1 MKLLILTASIRK
13 KNRNQ
18 KAETIAGLGFLIA
31 VICERIGVKCETAV
45 WRNVR
50 IFAVGNW

>member
-1 MKLLILTASIRK
+1 MGHPLVV
-13 KNRNQ
+13 
-18 KAETIAGLGFLIA
+18 FIA

-50 IFAVGNW
+50 IFAVGNR